1 MRLQE
6 KLYDEVID
14 LNDKQLDVALYEM
27 MGVAFA
33 AISLK
38 DRLFKEQAYVDIKLG
53 QFRDNYI

>member
-14 LNDKQLDVALYEM
+14 LNDLQLDNALIDM
-27 MGVAFA
+27 LGMNF
-33 AISLK
+33 ISICHK

>member
-27 MGVAFA
+27 IGVAFA
-33 AISLK
+33 SISLK

-53 QFRDNYI
+53 QLRDNYI